1 MIKLIQFGAEGLM
14 IALLCVAAY
23 SQVIRP
29 LLRKTPAFP
38 IFRRKPRL
46 EAAIEAV
53 NEDLDV
59 KDEQRVLAE
68 KKRQLGE

>member
-1 MIKLIQFGAEGLM
+1 MIKLIQFGGEGLLL
-14 IALLCVAAY
+14 ILLCVAAY

-29 LLRKTPAFP
+29 LLRRTPVFP

-46 EAAIEAV
+46 EAAIEEV
-53 NEDLDV
+53 NEDLAV